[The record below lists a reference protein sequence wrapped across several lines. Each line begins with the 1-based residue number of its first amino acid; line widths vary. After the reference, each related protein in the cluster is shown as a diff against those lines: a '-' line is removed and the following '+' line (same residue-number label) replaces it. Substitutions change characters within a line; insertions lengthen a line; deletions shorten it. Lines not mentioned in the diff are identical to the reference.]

1 MDPLLGPLCV
11 VELAT
16 RMPPSAVRTWVLL
29 RQGVSVVS
37 RRFYV
42 RPGRLVRSLTEQTE
56 GSLHNGGAERVRRA
70 GDLLSRDH
78 GTPVAPFRPDIGEA
92 ALSGVKMHDTA
103 LRILV
108 VDQNVTRASI
118 LEEGLREAG
127 YTNVAV
133 VRDMQNLLRRIVD
146 ADPDVIFIDLENPNR
161 DVLEQMFQVSR
172 CVRRPIAM
180 FVDHSDTEMIRA
192 AVESGV
198 SAYVVD
204 GLRKERVKSILDT
217 AVSRFNAFNQLRDE
231 LDRARQELEERKIIE
246 RAKGIL
252 MRDRG
257 LSEEAAYALLRKAA
271 MNENRRVAE
280 VAQSLVTA
288 SRLLK

>member
-1 MDPLLGPLCV
+1 MSD
-11 VELAT
+11 
-16 RMPPSAVRTWVLL
+16 S
-29 RQGVSVVS
+29 
-37 RRFYV
+37 
-42 RPGRLVRSLTEQTE
+42 
-56 GSLHNGGAERVRRA
+56 
-70 GDLLSRDH
+70 
-78 GTPVAPFRPDIGEA
+78 
-92 ALSGVKMHDTA
+92 A

-127 YTNVAV
+127 YVNVVV
-133 VRDMQNLLRRIVD
+133 VRDMENLLRRIVD

-180 FVDHSDTEMIRA
+180 FVDQSDTETIRA

-198 SAYVVD
+198 GAYVVD

-231 LDRARQELEERKIIE
+231 LERARQELEDRKVIE

-252 MRDRG
+252 MRDG
-257 LSEEAAYALLRKAA
+257 SLSEDAAYALLRKAA
-271 MNENRRVAE
+271 MNENRRLAD
-280 VAQSLVTA
+280 VAQSVVTA
-288 SRLLK
+288 ARLLK